1 MKKNLV
7 YVALFISAVMG
18 GCNKMG
24 SKNGSDKGNYSIKGK
39 LQNPTAGPIYLSEL
53 GEQQFV
59 TRDTATV
66 NPDGTFEFSGKMPE
80 TNLYRVSLTDQ
91 NMMLLVI
98 DTPNIE
104 VSADAQDLRKTYEV
118 KGSKETQLMKSL
130 MGQMERMQLKAANLE
145 KRFVAA
151 QQAGQQ
157 DSMQYLQ
164 DQYMVLPKQNA
175 GELKSMIRNNPSS
188 FVSTYAT
195 LSLLNPEEDF
205 EFMDS
210 MAVVFEKKVPESKY
224 VSLLSNKLAALRNV
238 AVGQPAPDI
247 NLPTPDGQTIAL
259 SSLKGKYVL
268 VDFWASWCGP
278 CRQENPNVVRMYQKY
293 KDKGFEIYGVSLDE
307 SKEKW
312 VNAIAKDNLT
322 WPHVSD
328 LKGWNSAAA
337 VKYNIQAIPQTLLL
351 DKEGKIIAKNLRG
364 KPLEEKIASLL
375 P

>member
-1 MKKNLV
+1 MLTT
-7 YVALFISAVMG
+7 LLGS
-18 GCNKMG
+18 CNKIG
-24 SKNGSDKGNYSIKGK
+24 SKNNTGKGNYSIKGK
-39 LQNPTAGPIYLSEL
+39 LQNSTAGSVYLSEL
-53 GEQQFV
+53 EEQQFV
-59 TRDTATV
+59 YRDTATV
-66 NPDGTFEFSGKMPE
+66 NEDGTFEFSGKMPE
-80 TNLYRVSLTDQ
+80 PNLYRVSLSDQ
-91 NMMLLVI
+91 NMLLLVI
-98 DTPNIE
+98 DTPSIE
-104 VSADAQDLRKTYEV
+104 VTADAQDLRKTYEV
-118 KGSKETQLMKSL
+118 KGSKETQLLKNL
-130 MGQMERMQLKAANLE
+130 MGQMDRMQQKAAKLE
-145 KRFVAA
+145 KRFVTA

-164 DQYMVLPKQNA
+164 EQYMAMPAQSAKEIKGL
-175 GELKSMIRNNPSS
+175 IRSNSSS

-195 LSLLNPEEDF
+195 LSLLNPDEDF

-210 MAVVFEKKVPESKY
+210 MAVVFEKNVPESKY
-224 VSLLSNKLAALRNV
+224 VGLLSNKLEALRNL

-247 NLPTPDGQTIAL
+247 SLPTPEGQTVTL

-312 VNAIAKDNLT
+312 VTAIAKDKLT

-328 LKGWNSAAA
+328 LKGWNSSAAL
-337 VKYNIQAIPQTLLL
+337 KYNIQAIPQTLLL

-364 KPLEEKIASLL
+364 KPLEDKIASLL

>member
-1 MKKNLV
+1 MKINYIYIVLM
-7 YVALFISAVMG
+7 LTTLLGS
-18 GCNKMG
+18 CNKIG
-24 SKNGSDKGNYSIKGK
+24 SKNNTGKGNYSIKGK
-39 LQNPTAGPIYLSEL
+39 LQNSTAGSVYLSEL
-53 GEQQFV
+53 EEQQFV
-59 TRDTATV
+59 YRDTATV
-66 NPDGTFEFSGKMPE
+66 NEDGTFEFSGKMPE
-80 TNLYRVSLTDQ
+80 PNLYRVSLSDQ
-91 NMMLLVI
+91 NMLLLVI
-98 DTPNIE
+98 DTPSIE
-104 VSADAQDLRKTYEV
+104 VTADAQDLRKTYEV
-118 KGSKETQLMKSL
+118 KGSKETQLLKNL
-130 MGQMERMQLKAANLE
+130 MGQMDKMQQKAAKLE
-145 KRFVAA
+145 KRFVSA

-164 DQYMVLPKQNA
+164 EQYMAMPAQSAKEIKGL
-175 GELKSMIRNNPSS
+175 IRSNSSS

-195 LSLLNPEEDF
+195 LSLLNPDEDF

-210 MAVVFEKKVPESKY
+210 MAVVFEKNVPESKY
-224 VSLLSNKLAALRNV
+224 VGLLSNKLEALRNL

-247 NLPTPDGQTIAL
+247 SLPTPEGQTVTL

-312 VNAIAKDNLT
+312 VTAIAKDKLT

-328 LKGWNSAAA
+328 LKGWNSSAAL
-337 VKYNIQAIPQTLLL
+337 KYNIQAIPQTLLL

-364 KPLEEKIASLL
+364 KPLEDKIASLL